1 MKRLLTVLSIVAAV
15 FPFSRVA
22 LALEPVALSVDRAC
36 VVVLDPGHGGDDTG
50 AIGPAGAA
58 EKDVALAVALKTA
71 ELIKAKTLCDVTL
84 TRADD
89 TFVPLAGR
97 VAIANALNADL
108 FVSIHVNAAL
118 RRAASGVETFF
129 LSVDATDAE
138 AQSLA
143 DFENS
148 AGAMKNPSVTATSND
163 LNDILLDLVITG
175 AHHESARLAEAVQ
188 TSLLAGGGSPD
199 RGVKQAPFIVLNGA
213 AMPAALVEIGF
224 ISNKADEKR
233 LKQGTEQSRIA
244 QSLSNGIEAFL
255 KTSAQRQKAQSNR
268 VL

>member
-1 MKRLLTVLSIVAAV
+1 MQPGTLLRPLVFIVAVV
-15 FPFSRVA
+15 FLFSRVA

-36 VVVLDPGHGGDDTG
+36 VVVLDPGHGGEDTG
-50 AIGPAGAA
+50 AIGPAGVN
-58 EKDVALAVALKTA
+58 EKDVTLAVAKKTA
-71 ELIKAKTLCDVTL
+71 ELIKAKTLCEVTL
-84 TRADD
+84 TRVDD
-89 TFVPLAGR
+89 TFIPLAKR
-97 VAIANALNADL
+97 VAVANALNADL
-108 FVSIHVNAAL
+108 FVSIHVNAA
-118 RRAASGVETFF
+118 RRKAASGVETFF

-148 AGAMKNPSVTATSND
+148 AGAMKNLSVTTPSND

-188 TSLLAGGGSPD
+188 TSLLTGGGSPD

-233 LKQGTEQSRIA
+233 LKQETEQSRIA
-244 QSLSNGIEAFL
+244 QSLYNGIEVFL
-255 KTSAQRQKAQSNR
+255 KTSAQLAKGAK
-268 VL
+268 

>member
-1 MKRLLTVLSIVAAV
+1 MKRLLIVFPVVAAV
-15 FPFSRVA
+15 FLFSRVA
-22 LALEPVALSVDRAC
+22 LALDPIALPVDRAC
-36 VVVLDPGHGGDDTG
+36 VVVLDPGHGGEDTG
-50 AIGPAGAA
+50 ATGPAGVN
-58 EKDVALAVALKTA
+58 EKDVTLAVAKKTA

-89 TFVPLAGR
+89 TFVPLAKR
-97 VAIANALNADL
+97 VAVANALNADL
-108 FVSIHVNAAL
+108 FVSIPVNAA
-118 RRAASGVETFF
+118 RRKAATGVETFF

-138 AQSLA
+138 AQRLA

-148 AGAMKNPSVTATSND
+148 AGAMKNPSVTSDD

-233 LKQGTEQSRIA
+233 LKQEAEQTRIA
-244 QSLSNGIEAFL
+244 QSLYNGIEVFL
-255 KTSAQRQKAQSNR
+255 KTSAQLAKGAK
-268 VL
+268 